1 MTHTEIEAFL
11 RRLRELCPEFGGYI
25 WSGGFDPVTECF
37 YFRLCERRSVSFLR
51 VSKLPSGGYHVAV
64 WLKGVC
70 DVEEELEKRLR
81 VARKLGD
88 MAILLRRTLN
98 PLDTEEKD
106 HE

>member
-11 RRLRELCPEFGGYI
+11 RRLRDLCPEFGAHL
-25 WSGGFDPVTECF
+25 WSGAYNQLEGAAFFFLRDRP
-37 YFRLCERRSVSFLR
+37 SSPFLR
-51 VSKLPSGGYHVAV
+51 VSKLSGGDYHVAV

-70 DVEEELEKRLR
+70 DAEEDLEERLR

-88 MAILLRRTLN
+88 MAILLRRILN